1 MNRNDFVL
9 NVTNVLYVVDPADT
23 FCNMNDMINEYRGEA
38 ERIAELFIDEKLTL
52 AQSMFDTFEEK
63 FDGHYDLNKLMKAK
77 KYVNDMLA

>member
-9 NVTNVLYVVDPADT
+9 TVTNTLYVVDPADT

-52 AQSMFDTFEEK
+52 AQSMHETFEEK
-63 FDGHYDLNKLMKAK
+63 FDGHYDFDKLNKAK
-77 KYVNDMLA
+77 KLINEILL